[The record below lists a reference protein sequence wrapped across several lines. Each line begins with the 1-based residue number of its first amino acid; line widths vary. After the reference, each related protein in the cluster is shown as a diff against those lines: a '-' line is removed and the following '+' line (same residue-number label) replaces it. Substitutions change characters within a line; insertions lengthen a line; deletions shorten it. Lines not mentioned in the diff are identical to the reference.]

1 MTILQRLLTH
11 GAAWFLGA
19 VLVSAPLLAQEKSI
33 RPGINKPFENP
44 DLKDFLKK
52 FEGESREIA
61 VNAKE
66 IVVACKIKPGTM
78 VADVGAGT
86 GLFTRKFAS
95 EVGENG
101 KVYAVDIAPNFLRH
115 IEKTCEDAKI
125 KNVETVLC
133 DQFSTKLPK
142 NSVDLVF
149 ICDTYHHF
157 EFPTRTLQ
165 SIHDALRPGG
175 RVVLIDFHRIEGKS
189 SAFVMGHVRAGQ
201 EVFVREIKSAGFKVV
216 GEAKFLKEN
225 YFVRFEKM
233 VKEKPKRTLNDFQKK
248 LDKAMTPAKAVAAF
262 GEPDRQLGSELIIY
276 EYDLDDGAKV
286 RLDFPGF
293 DKILY
298 AKHIKNGGKTEDIPV
313 K

>member
-1 MTILQRLLTH
+1 
-11 GAAWFLGA
+11 
-19 VLVSAPLLAQEKSI
+19 
-33 RPGINKPFENP
+33 
-44 DLKDFLKK
+44 
-52 FEGESREIA
+52 
-61 VNAKE
+61 
-66 IVVACKIKPGTM
+66 
-78 VADVGAGT
+78 
-86 GLFTRKFAS
+86 
-95 EVGENG
+95 
-101 KVYAVDIAPNFLRH
+101 
-115 IEKTCEDAKI
+115 
-125 KNVETVLC
+125 
-133 DQFSTKLPK
+133 
-142 NSVDLVF
+142 
-149 ICDTYHHF
+149 
-157 EFPTRTLQ
+157 
-165 SIHDALRPGG
+165 
-175 RVVLIDFHRIEGKS
+175 
-189 SAFVMGHVRAGQ
+189 MGHVRAGQ